1 MPDHPPAVPASTTR
15 YFMITTLLRTTALSA
30 LLLLAACDRQAG
42 SAGVAA
48 ASPPMSL
55 RVYTV
60 PAERAEAIADALGS
74 ALGASGGHV
83 SLAPP
88 DRLIVVAPP
97 LLQTSVAENLGEL
110 MKAAGPEAADA
121 ATDDSPPVRVVA
133 WIVDVADAAT
143 VDPRLQPL
151 QSTLE
156 AVRETLAAPGFTLH
170 AQLAV
175 TANVG
180 KRAGA
185 PMTGVGGTQL
195 HARLL
200 PVDGGVH
207 ADIRLMAG
215 SMAVE
220 TRTRLRFGETVVLA
234 QAMPEDA
241 GGSRV
246 RLVIVRADPAI

>member
-1 MPDHPPAVPASTTR
+1 
-15 YFMITTLLRTTALSA
+15 MITTLLRATALGA

-60 PAERAEAIADALGS
+60 PAERAEAISDALGS
-74 ALGASGGHV
+74 AIGASGGHV

-110 MKAAGPEAADA
+110 MNAAPPAAAD
-121 ATDDSPPVRVVA
+121 PGPVRIVA
-133 WIVDVADAAT
+133 WVVDVSDTAT

-151 QSTLE
+151 QSALE
-156 AVRETLAAPGFTLH
+156 AIREALAAPGFTLY
-170 AQLAV
+170 AQVALTGSMGDHV
-175 TANVG
+175 SPSH
-180 KRAGA
+180 RAGDGRVEMNVRLA
-185 PMTGVGGTQL
+185 P
-195 HARLL
+195 AE
-200 PVDGGVH
+200 GGVL
-207 ADIRLMAG
+207 ADLNIGAKDMQL
-215 SMAVE
+215 S
-220 TRTRLRFGETVVLA
+220 TQTRLKFGETVVLA
-234 QAMPEDA
+234 QAMPEDE

-246 RLVIVRADPAI
+246 RLVIVRADPAN